1 MTTSNVFPLTD
12 ILWLAAD
19 DNTIETAG
27 GNGDRHA
34 QVNDWSDGDFL
45 PG

>member
-12 ILWLAAD
+12 ILSLTAD
-19 DNTIETAG
+19 DRTIETAG

-34 QVNDWSDGDFL
+34 QGIYWTDGDIL

>member
-1 MTTSNVFPLTD
+1 MTLSSVFPFTD

-19 DNTIETAG
+19 DITIETAV

-34 QVNDWSDGDFL
+34 QADYWTDGDFL

>member
-1 MTTSNVFPLTD
+1 MTTSGVFPLTD
-12 ILWLAAD
+12 ILSLAAD
-19 DNTIETAG
+19 DRTIETAG

-34 QVNDWSDGDFL
+34 QTDDWADGDFL